1 MFRTRLLLCALL
13 LGIFPARALERPEV
27 TFKVFQFP
35 PNMIPRIDGDDD
47 DWAMVPDSYA
57 IGMDQLVD
65 TEAPA
70 GTVTPRDPKKLDVK
84 VKVGW
89 VKGLNRLYF
98 LYEASKDYWDFS
110 RPDLHNDIFE
120 VVVDG
125 DLSGGPLIDEYH
137 RDVWTQQAVGD
148 MSKLD
153 PRISS
158 SDAYFAQQG
167 AHAQNYHIFTP
178 AKDKDWT
185 MDWGC
190 AQYTKELP
198 YANHALKYNF
208 KPGEPGKLVLEF
220 YITPFDYAGC
230 EGPERAVESVLTEN
244 KLIGLSWAVIA
255 YHDPKSNARQFWNLS
270 HKQTFFGNASD
281 LVGFRLMPLEPQF
294 QKPIDAQWTYN
305 IVDMDRRIVAFKDQ
319 SVGQITSWKWD
330 FGDGAASTAQL
341 SRAYGGTGQKGDSG
355 DGSTSTEQNP
365 IHQYADRPGREGDY
379 SVTLEVTGPKGTSRL
394 TKVWQIHLRGSSP
407 PAAVQP

>member
-1 MFRTRLLLCALL
+1 
-13 LGIFPARALERPEV
+13 
-27 TFKVFQFP
+27 
-35 PNMIPRIDGDDD
+35 
-47 DWAMVPDSYA
+47 
-57 IGMDQLVD
+57 
-65 TEAPA
+65 
-70 GTVTPRDPKKLDVK
+70 
-84 VKVGW
+84 
-89 VKGLNRLYF
+89 
-98 LYEASKDYWDFS
+98 
-110 RPDLHNDIFE
+110 
-120 VVVDG
+120 
-125 DLSGGPLIDEYH
+125 
-137 RDVWTQQAVGD
+137 
-148 MSKLD
+148 
-153 PRISS
+153 
-158 SDAYFAQQG
+158 
-167 AHAQNYHIFTP
+167 
-178 AKDKDWT
+178 

-255 YHDPKSNARQFWNLS
+255 YHDPNSNKRQFWNLS

-281 LVGFRLMPLEPQF
+281 LVAFRLMPLEPQF
-294 QKPIDAQWTYN
+294 QKPIDAKWTYN

-330 FGDGAASTAQL
+330 FGDGATSAAQL
-341 SRAYGGTGQKGDSG
+341 SRVYGGTGQKGDFG

-365 IHQYADRPGREGDY
+365 IHQYADRPGREGNY

>member
-1 MFRTRLLLCALL
+1 MSRHRLLLCVLL
-13 LGIFPARALERPEV
+13 LLIFPARALERPEV
-27 TFKVFQFP
+27 TFKIFQFP
-35 PNMIPRIDGDDD
+35 PNMIPRIDGDDS

-57 IGMDQLVD
+57 IGMDQLED
-65 TEAPA
+65 TEAPGGH
-70 GTVTPRDPKKLDVK
+70 GTNRDPKDLDVK

-98 LYEASKDYWDFS
+98 LYEAYDNYWDFS

-125 DLSGGPLIDEYH
+125 DLSGGPLIDMYH
-137 RDVWTQQAVGD
+137 RDVWTPEAVGQ
-148 MSKLD
+148 MSTLD

-178 AKDKDWT
+178 AEGKDWA

-198 YANHALKYNF
+198 YANHAMKYNF

-220 YITPFDYAGC
+220 WITPFDYAGC
-230 EGPERAVESVLTEN
+230 EGPERAVESVLAEN
-244 KLIGLSWAVIA
+244 KLIGLSWAVID
-255 YHDPKSNARQFWNLS
+255 YDDVNSDKRHFWNLS
-270 HKQTFFGNASD
+270 HKQTFFGNASE

-294 QKPIDAQWTYN
+294 RKAIDAQWSFK
-305 IVDMDRRIVAFKDQ
+305 IVDVDQRIVAFKDQ
-319 SVGQITSWKWD
+319 SQGDITSWKWD
-330 FGDGAASTAQL
+330 FGDGA
-341 SRAYGGTGQKGDSG
+341 
-355 DGSTSTEQNP
+355 TSTEQNP
-365 IHQYADRPGREGDY
+365 THQYKDRPGREGNY
-379 SVTLEVTGPKGTSRL
+379 TVILNISGPAGTSRMA
-394 TKVWQIHLRGSSP
+394 KVWEIHVRGSSP
-407 PAAVQP
+407 PATVK

>member
-1 MFRTRLLLCALL
+1 MLRTRILLCVLL

-35 PNMIPRIDGDDD
+35 PNMIPRIDGNDD

-98 LYEASKDYWDFS
+98 LYEATKDYWDFA

-125 DLSGGPLIDEYH
+125 DLSGGPLIDMYH
-137 RDVWTQQAVGD
+137 RDVWTQKAVGD
-148 MSKLD
+148 MSALD

-178 AKDKDWT
+178 ALNKDWT

-198 YANHALKYNF
+198 YANHAIKYNF

-255 YHDPKSNARQFWNLS
+255 YHDPNSNKRQFWNLS

-281 LVGFRLMPLEPQF
+281 LVAFRLMPLEPQF
-294 QKPIDAQWTYN
+294 RKDIDAKWSFKV
-305 IVDMDRRIVAFKDQ
+305 VDAERRLVVFKDE
-319 SVGQITSWKWD
+319 SEGEITSWKWD
-330 FGDGAASTAQL
+330 FGDGT
-341 SRAYGGTGQKGDSG
+341 
-355 DGSTSTEQNP
+355 TSTEQNP
-365 IHQYADRPGREGDY
+365 IHQYKDRPGREGIY
-379 SVTLEVTGPKGTSRL
+379 SVILDVSGPKGSSRL
-394 TKVWQIHLRGSSP
+394 AKVWDVHVRGSSP